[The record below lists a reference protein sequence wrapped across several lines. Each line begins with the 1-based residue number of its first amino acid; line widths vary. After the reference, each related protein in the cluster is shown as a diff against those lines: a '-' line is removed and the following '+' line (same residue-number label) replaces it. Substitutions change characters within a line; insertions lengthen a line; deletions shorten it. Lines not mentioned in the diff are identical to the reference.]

1 MAFIHGMGGSGE
13 QYTETSLW
21 TNQSPSSAFSG
32 QDVSLSE
39 SIDNFKYI
47 AVRYKST
54 TTSSAEG
61 SQAARVIYLVE
72 DVKKATSPSA
82 ALEPVSAFGNLNSN
96 NSNYFYRYIVYK
108 GSTTL
113 FLSNSYSINASGNN
127 TSLAIPLEIL
137 GLNELDTGKR
147 FDETTLWTNNAPTT
161 AFAAGNVTLSNDID
175 NYDYIKVTFRNSTSN
190 VTEGE
195 FLDTPANIKKT
206 LQSLGANR
214 VEISMTIA
222 GDYTRRLVYVDD
234 TTFNFSTAYKLGAS
248 GTSTSYAI
256 PLSVVGCKFA

>member
-1 MAFIHGMGGSGE
+1 MAILPMIMGNGGAE
-13 QYTETSLW
+13 YTETSLW

-54 TTSSAEG
+54 TTSSEEG

-137 GLNELDTGKR
+137 GLNELDHAGEDPLNP
-147 FDETTLWTNNAPTT
+147 DEVKSVTKNSGNTT
-161 AFAAGNVTLSNDID
+161 ATVTFANTIQRLVLSHSNRYWIVKEGDYWYQYDSQSSNRNDRTSMMSVSGNTVTLSG
-175 NYDYIKVTFRNSTSN
+175 TWSSSN
-190 VTEGE
+190 NIS
-195 FLDTPANIKKT
+195 FL
-206 LQSLGANR
+206 L
-214 VEISMTIA
+214 
-222 GDYTRRLVYVDD
+222 
-234 TTFNFSTAYKLGAS
+234 
-248 GTSTSYAI
+248 
-256 PLSVVGCKFA
+256 FAWF